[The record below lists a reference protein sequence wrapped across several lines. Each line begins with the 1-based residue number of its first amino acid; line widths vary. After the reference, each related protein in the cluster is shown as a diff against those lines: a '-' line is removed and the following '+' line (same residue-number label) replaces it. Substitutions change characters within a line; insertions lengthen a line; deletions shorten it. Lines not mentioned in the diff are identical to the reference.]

1 MIDYYFITEQEVSDE
16 LDEPYLITINLDNGK
31 RFTLGRDTK
40 EKAIDTVEFISE
52 AMKGGGNFLSLGYV
66 IIRLDSVSAIAL
78 THQN

>member
-1 MIDYYFITEQEVSDE
+1 MIDYYFITDQEVSDE

-31 RFTLGRDTK
+31 SFTLGRDTK